1 MKRYRWTKFFI
12 DTERNFVRHPT
23 WAADPRTV
31 SGAVAG
37 VAYKHG
43 LLDIQDKYDRWLKL
57 SPPSLCVPIEWHE
70 LLREAESAY
79 IHGDYYPAL
88 TSACC
93 LGERVLNHLL
103 IGLRGYFTNSP
114 RYKEVARKESFQD
127 WNGLIG
133 ILSEWGILNDD
144 LAQQFK
150 ELLNLRNPAVH
161 FGSLEDRQK
170 KSGQAVNGV
179 YSVTSK
185 MFGMDSGHF
194 FVCENELYIPKD
206 KVAEPLVKEF
216 IVPHCYLL
224 GYKHRVEDRDGKL
237 TIVDDEMYHDIQL
250 SDDEFSE
257 FRKAWKKGNDMGKS
271 FSRNSSDKDQKSSPN
286 HANAAD
292 S

>member
-12 DTERNFVRHPT
+12 DTERNLVRHPT
-23 WAADPRTV
+23 GAIDPRTV
-31 SGAVAG
+31 SGAVGG
-37 VAYKHG
+37 VTYKHG
-43 LLDIQDKYDRWLKL
+43 LLEIQDKYDRWLSL

-70 LLREAESAY
+70 LLLEAESAY
-79 IHGDYYPAL
+79 VHGDYYPAL

-93 LGERVLNHLL
+93 LGERILNHLI
-103 IGLRGYFTNSP
+103 IGLRGYYTSSS

-127 WNGLIG
+127 WNRLIE

-150 ELLNLRNPAVH
+150 DLLNLRNPAVH
-161 FGSLEDRQK
+161 FGDIEDRQN
-170 KSGQAVNGV
+170 KSGRAVKSV

-194 FVCENELYIPKD
+194 FVCEGELYIPKD
-206 KVAEPLVKEF
+206 KVEEPLVKEF

-224 GYKHRVEDRDGKL
+224 GYKHRVGNRDGKP
-237 TIVDDEMYHDIQL
+237 TIVDDEIYSEIQL
-250 SDDEFSE
+250 SDEEFIE
-257 FRKAWKKGNDMGKS
+257 YRKAWRKGEDMGGNLSQKS
-271 FSRNSSDKDQKSSPN
+271 PDKDHNEPPN